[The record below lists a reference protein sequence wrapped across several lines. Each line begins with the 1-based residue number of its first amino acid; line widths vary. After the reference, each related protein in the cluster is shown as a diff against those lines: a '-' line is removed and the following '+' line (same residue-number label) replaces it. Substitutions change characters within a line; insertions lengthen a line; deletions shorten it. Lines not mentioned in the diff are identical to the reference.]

1 MQRKE
6 KSIYTKYFPRSFAST
21 FRSFKNRTSLVVQ
34 WLRIH
39 ASTAKG
45 MGLIPGRGKALM
57 QWWAAKTNKQ
67 KNINVN
73 MFIHYYGIF
82 FPNMVL
88 ILGEGRDDS
97 C

>member
-45 MGLIPGRGKALM
+45 MGLIPGRGRALM

-67 KNINVN
+67 KEHKCKHVHSLLWHL
-73 MFIHYYGIF
+73 FSKYG
-82 FPNMVL
+82 PNSEG
-88 ILGEGRDDS
+88 GEG
-97 C
+97 